1 MGVRAHLKA
10 CGEVDGLARGKGRF
24 AVVGDHLA
32 GLDPDTGLEAERLDA
47 LERRDRRTD
56 GALGVVLVCER
67 HTEGG
72 HDGVAGELLHRA
84 AVRHDAVRDLIEKT
98 ADAPAD
104 HFRIRVREGL
114 CGRDEVDEQHG
125 CELSLHIP
133 NGSREGPG

>member
-1 MGVRAHLKA
+1 M
-10 CGEVDGLARGKGRF
+10 
-24 AVVGDHLA
+24 
-32 GLDPDTGLEAERLDA
+32 
-47 LERRDRRTD
+47 
-56 GALGVVLVCER
+56 CER

-84 AVRHDAVRDLIEKT
+84 AVRHDAVRDLIEKA

-114 CGRDEVDEQHG
+114 CGRDEVDEQDG